1 MPFLVRPS
9 TGTKRYSYVCSYYC
23 LFSLFLTAFALSI
36 SNSSSIRALAFQS
49 LYGGSARTITN
60 ANTNYCNAKA
70 NANANTNTNFVV
82 PKRKAG
88 GRAGFFSASNANP
101 KMSTENSSSSSNG
114 NGTPEEGNKAAASNP
129 PGTALPRIDGS
140 ETVGSTRWLRL
151 ETLSYTDIEGKERK
165 WDCATRTTK
174 KSKSSTDA
182 VVIIPILKRPYACD
196 GTKMANDDNNDT
208 IVDDIDDF
216 TLDTLLVE
224 QFRPPMG
231 RSTLEFPAGLIDDD
245 ETPEQAALRE
255 LREETGY
262 VGEACKLP
270 PVVSRQVCM
279 SPGLC
284 DETVQCVVV
293 IVDLDNP
300 YNDPASDLFRATP
313 DEGEHITVR
322 RVSLKDGF
330 RTLLDKGSSPMA
342 IMGLYLFAMGL
353 EIGKSMNNNNNNK
366 GNSK

>member
-1 MPFLVRPS
+1 
-9 TGTKRYSYVCSYYC
+9 
-23 LFSLFLTAFALSI
+23 
-36 SNSSSIRALAFQS
+36 
-49 LYGGSARTITN
+49 
-60 ANTNYCNAKA
+60 
-70 NANANTNTNFVV
+70 
-82 PKRKAG
+82 
-88 GRAGFFSASNANP
+88 
-101 KMSTENSSSSSNG
+101 MSTENSSSSSNG

-182 VVIIPILKRPYACD
+182 VVIIPILKRPHASGRAVPPPD
-196 GTKMANDDNNDT
+196 G
-208 IVDDIDDF
+208 
-216 TLDTLLVE
+216 
-224 QFRPPMG
+224 Q
-231 RSTLEFPAGLIDDD
+231 STLEFPAGLIDDD

-330 RTLLDKGSSPMA
+330 RTLLDKGSSPMDHYGA
-342 IMGLYLFAMGL
+342 VPLCHGFGDWKVHEQQQQQQRQQQIR
-353 EIGKSMNNNNNNK
+353 
-366 GNSK
+366 